1 MWIGGKEWKMAI
13 EKLAC
18 HAVRVVPRPAGS
30 GDGHEKIELRIKNGD
45 RKSRHGFRKK
55 TKE

>member
-1 MWIGGKEWKMAI
+1 MAI